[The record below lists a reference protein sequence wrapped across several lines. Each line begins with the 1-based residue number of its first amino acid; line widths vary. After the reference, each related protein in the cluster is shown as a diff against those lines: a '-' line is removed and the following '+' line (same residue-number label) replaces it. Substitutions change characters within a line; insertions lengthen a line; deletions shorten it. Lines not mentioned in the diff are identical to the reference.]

1 MRNTLS
7 PMKSDVQSQEDT
19 FLATGSISPVFIK
32 NNHGISYAI
41 FYKNQWKDNK
51 CEKLFQKTV
60 GRVLDDNSIELGKRF
75 LSQYPSLKGCRA
87 KLAGRQVRLSG
98 GNVSALPPLANMAE
112 QRQAFFRELDQDTR
126 LSAGASYVLWEI
138 AKQNHVAADLEAVFG
153 KDTASLLLSLSIFF
167 ATDPGAVASE
177 FEIYSHH
184 TWLPGPPAT
193 SQQISDLFQQLSN
206 PEIMAFLKRRL
217 FRSQQDSEGGVYW
230 SFDTTSISS
239 YSETIRKV
247 SYGYS
252 KENPELPQI
261 NLGLIVSESSGE
273 PLYYKVLEGSL
284 SDPLALRQM
293 LVDTANL
300 KSSDVSLVMDRIF
313 SSPTLLDRLYEQNLG
328 FICGSK
334 TNLSYCKS
342 VLTNFEPLL
351 RVGGLDTFLDEY
363 SVQAKTASTTWTYR
377 DPTTGHQER
386 RSLFIHVYLD
396 PFRAACERESLLRRL
411 KAVEKKLLEKSA
423 LNDADRDL
431 RNRFFNKGSLGWS
444 YSPER
449 WRENEKKFGL
459 FILVS
464 NTVKKPAEALRIYR
478 QRDIIEKNFNNLK
491 ERCSGRRMHC
501 QESALEGTVFVL
513 FLSLI
518 LLMNLKMRFHLAREA
533 AGRLKTPP
541 KYLPDDIPDFLR
553 MMETIDVTSRSSEE
567 NNSFY
572 WDLIPKKLRDT
583 LESLKIPEPPRFI
596 IT

>member
-1 MRNTLS
+1 
-7 PMKSDVQSQEDT
+7 
-19 FLATGSISPVFIK
+19 
-32 NNHGISYAI
+32 
-41 FYKNQWKDNK
+41 
-51 CEKLFQKTV
+51 
-60 GRVLDDNSIELGKRF
+60 
-75 LSQYPSLKGCRA
+75 
-87 KLAGRQVRLSG
+87 
-98 GNVSALPPLANMAE
+98 
-112 QRQAFFRELDQDTR
+112 
-126 LSAGASYVLWEI
+126 
-138 AKQNHVAADLEAVFG
+138 
-153 KDTASLLLSLSIFF
+153 
-167 ATDPGAVASE
+167 
-177 FEIYSHH
+177 
-184 TWLPGPPAT
+184 
-193 SQQISDLFQQLSN
+193 
-206 PEIMAFLKRRL
+206 MAFLKRRL

-411 KAVEKKLLEKSA
+411 KAVS
-423 LNDADRDL
+423 
-431 RNRFFNKGSLGWS
+431 F
-444 YSPER
+444 P
-449 WRENEKKFGL
+449 
-459 FILVS
+459 
-464 NTVKKPAEALRIYR
+464 
-478 QRDIIEKNFNNLK
+478 KN
-491 ERCSGRRMHC
+491 G
-501 QESALEGTVFVL
+501 
-513 FLSLI
+513 
-518 LLMNLKMRFHLAREA
+518 
-533 AGRLKTPP
+533 
-541 KYLPDDIPDFLR
+541 
-553 MMETIDVTSRSSEE
+553 
-567 NNSFY
+567 
-572 WDLIPKKLRDT
+572 
-583 LESLKIPEPPRFI
+583 
-596 IT
+596 